1 MQPVNKALRS
11 GSEQKESRIYGFRIT
26 LNHRESSMQRIRKL
40 TEKGSRIIKIIRIM
54 IRIIKTPRKE
64 TENKPTLST

>member
-40 TEKGSRIIKIIRIM
+40 MGKGIRT
-54 IRIIKTPRKE
+54 IKTPRQE